1 MRLWGGRFAK
11 KPDEVAHAFS
21 SSLPFDQRLAEHDI
35 AGSIAHARMLGHCHI
50 LSADEARQLAA
61 GLERIRAGL
70 RSGEMQLDPGSEDV
84 HTEIERLL
92 IEQLGGLAGKLHTAR
107 SRNDQVVLD
116 LRLFLREE
124 IDALSSELLSLQRVL
139 LKVAERHV
147 ETLLPGYTHLQ
158 RAQPVTLGHHLMAY
172 FNMFQRDRERLTD
185 CRKRVNICPLG
196 AAALAGTSFPI
207 DPEFIAEQLGFESIF
222 ANSMDAVSDR
232 DFVIEFLSAA
242 AASMVHISQLSAEL
256 VLWSSSEFNFVRLD
270 DAWCTGSS
278 IMPQKR
284 NPDIAELARAKSGR
298 VFGNVVQLLAITKG
312 LTLAYNRDFQE
323 DKEAL
328 FDTVDTLHSALEVI
342 RKMIGTANFNT
353 DQMKKALEHGFPTAT
368 EIADYLVRKGLTF
381 REAHGVVGQ
390 VVSYCEKQHVSFDDL
405 TQEEWDSFSREFGE
419 DIIRYIS
426 PKGAVDA
433 KTSPGGTAPA
443 RVKEQ
448 IAAAKTL
455 LDQ

>member
-1 MRLWGGRFAK
+1 
-11 KPDEVAHAFS
+11 
-21 SSLPFDQRLAEHDI
+21 
-35 AGSIAHARMLGHCHI
+35 
-50 LSADEARQLAA
+50 
-61 GLERIRAGL
+61 
-70 RSGEMQLDPGSEDV
+70 
-84 HTEIERLL
+84 
-92 IEQLGGLAGKLHTAR
+92 
-107 SRNDQVVLD
+107 
-116 LRLFLREE
+116 
-124 IDALSSELLSLQRVL
+124 
-139 LKVAERHV
+139 
-147 ETLLPGYTHLQ
+147 
-158 RAQPVTLGHHLMAY
+158 
-172 FNMFQRDRERLTD
+172 
-185 CRKRVNICPLG
+185 
-196 AAALAGTSFPI
+196 
-207 DPEFIAEQLGFESIF
+207 
-222 ANSMDAVSDR
+222 
-232 DFVIEFLSAA
+232 
-242 AASMVHISQLSAEL
+242 
-256 VLWSSSEFNFVRLD
+256 
-270 DAWCTGSS
+270 
-278 IMPQKR
+278 MPQKR